1 MITWDD
7 SMTTGLSNL
16 DAQHREI
23 IGKLNELSEALAGGQ
38 DRARVAGEILDFLQ
52 FYAAWH
58 FEREEALMEQYQCPI
73 AETNKKEHVKF
84 VERFGQFYEQWQTA
98 SMDLELVN
106 KTHAELANWI
116 ANHILQVDTQLY
128 AYVKNQ
134 EGTS

>member
-16 DAQHREI
+16 DAQHREL
-23 IGKLNELSEALAGGQ
+23 IGKLNELSEALSGGQ
-38 DRARVAGEILDFLQ
+38 DSARVAGEILDFLQ

-73 AETNKKEHVKF
+73 AETNKKEHAKF
-84 VERFGQFYEQWQTA
+84 IKKFGLFYEQWQTA
-98 SMDLELVN
+98 SMDPELAN
-106 KTHAELANWI
+106 QTHAELANWI
-116 ANHILQVDTQLY
+116 ANHILQVDTQLH
-128 AYVKNQ
+128 AYVKKQ